1 MIQKVLKPENKVLI
15 IADYRENNNLVI
27 DRLKNLGALVRT
39 LPLKVGDFICSD
51 RICIERKGGNDF
63 VSSLI
68 DGRLF
73 EQAREMKDNFSKPIF
88 LVEGNYYKQEMNDNA
103 IKSAL
108 ASIIIDYDI
117 PIVFTRDEIDTAKTI
132 FWIAEREQIIHKR
145 IVGIKGK
152 KKPKQMEDL
161 QESFISGL
169 PGVSTVL
176 SRRILNKF
184 KTIKNFSNVRES
196 ELSEVKGIGKTL
208 AKRLH
213 ILLNKEY
220 GGSA

>member
-1 MIQKVLKPENKVLI
+1 MIQEVLRPENKVLI

-27 DRLKNLGALVRT
+27 DRLKDVGALVRT

-51 RICIERKGGNDF
+51 RVCIERKSGNDF
-63 VSSLI
+63 ASSLI

-73 EQAREMKDNFSKPIF
+73 EQAIEMKENFSKPIF
-88 LVEGNYYKQEMNDNA
+88 LVEGNYNRPEMNDNA
-103 IKSAL
+103 IKSSL
-108 ASIIIDYDI
+108 ASILIDFDI

-132 FWIAEREQIIHKR
+132 FWIAKREQFIHKR

-152 KKPKQMEDL
+152 KKPKQIEEL
-161 QESFISGL
+161 QESFICGL

-176 SRRILNKF
+176 SKRILNKF
-184 KTIKNFSNVRES
+184 KTIKNFVNTTEN
-196 ELSEVKGIGKTL
+196 ELTKVKGIGNML

-213 ILLNKEY
+213 ILLNKEH

>member
-1 MIQKVLKPENKVLI
+1 MIQKVLRPENKVLI
-15 IADYRENNNLVI
+15 IADYRESNNLI
-27 DRLKNLGALVRT
+27 TDRLKDLGALVRT
-39 LPLKVGDFICSD
+39 LPLKVSDFICSD
-51 RICIERKGGNDF
+51 RVCVERKTGNDF

-73 EQAREMKDNFSKPIF
+73 EQAKEMKENFSKPIF
-88 LVEGNYYKQEMNDNA
+88 IVEGSYYEREMNDNA
-103 IKSAL
+103 IKSSL
-108 ASIIIDYDI
+108 ASIVIDYDI
-117 PIVFTRDEIDTAKTI
+117 PIIATKDEIDTAKTI
-132 FWIAEREQIIHKR
+132 FWIAKREQIIHKR

-152 KKPKQMEDL
+152 KKPKSMEEL
-161 QESFISGL
+161 QESVISGL

-184 KTIKNFSNVRES
+184 KTIRNFANAKES
-196 ELSEVKGIGKTL
+196 DLTQVKGIGNML

>member
-1 MIQKVLKPENKVLI
+1 MIQKILKPENRVLI

-27 DRLKNLGALVRT
+27 DSLNSVGALVRT

-51 RICIERKGGNDF
+51 RVCIERKSGNDF

-73 EQAREMKDNFSKPIF
+73 KQAIEMKENFSKPIF
-88 LVEGNYYKQEMNDNA
+88 LVEGSYYRPEMNDNA
-103 IKSAL
+103 IKSSL
-108 ASIIIDYDI
+108 ASIIIDFDI

-132 FWIAEREQIIHKR
+132 FWIAKREQFIHKR

-152 KKPKQMEDL
+152 KKPKQIEEL

-169 PGVSTVL
+169 PGISTVL
-176 SRRILNKF
+176 SKRILNKF
-184 KTIKNFSNVRES
+184 KTIKNFVNARES
-196 ELSEVKGIGKTL
+196 ELTEVNGIGKTL
-208 AKRLH
+208 VKRLH